1 MGALEKLPL
10 LEVSDMGNNATEGE
24 PCLYCGKPAV
34 RKVHVQASCS
44 VCAAC
49 HKEIEGDRV
58 FENTQREYDAMVA
71 RWRSEC

>member
-1 MGALEKLPL
+1 MQ
-10 LEVSDMGNNATEGE
+10 NNELEGE

-34 RKVHVQASCS
+34 RKVLLKAPRF

-49 HKEIEGDRV
+49 CKEIEGDRV
-58 FENTQREYDAMVA
+58 FENTHWEYDAMVA

>member
-1 MGALEKLPL
+1 ML
-10 LEVSDMGNNATEGE
+10 NNETEGE

-34 RKVHVQASCS
+34 RKVHLQASCS

-58 FENTQREYDAMVA
+58 FENTLREYDAMVA
-71 RWRSEC
+71 RWRTEC

>member
-1 MGALEKLPL
+1 MRSSETKA
-10 LEVSDMGNNATEGE
+10 E

-34 RKVHVQASCS
+34 RKVQLKASCS

-49 HKEIEGDRV
+49 YKEIEGDRL

>member
-1 MGALEKLPL
+1 MR
-10 LEVSDMGNNATEGE
+10 NNETEGK

-34 RKVHVQASCS
+34 CKVHLKLQASCS

-49 HKEIEGDRV
+49 YKEIEGDRV
-58 FENTQREYDAMVA
+58 FENAKREYDAMVG

>member
-1 MGALEKLPL
+1 MRDNE
-10 LEVSDMGNNATEGE
+10 TEGE
-24 PCLYCGKPAV
+24 LCLYCGKPAV
-34 RKVHVQASCS
+34 RKVHLRASNS

-49 HKEIEGDRV
+49 HKEIEGDCL

>member
-1 MGALEKLPL
+1 MR
-10 LEVSDMGNNATEGE
+10 NNETEGE

-34 RKVHVQASCS
+34 RKVHLQTTCF